1 MMDSRS
7 RLQTMN
13 NTAVEIIDLTHYWNV
28 IRRQAKKIIALSVVV
43 TVIAVLVALVM
54 TPVYRSTVT
63 ILIEAEEAKI
73 LSIEEVYGL
82 SGQSSEYF
90 LTQFEILKS
99 RELARR
105 VVRDLN
111 LVNSPEFNPYHEANE
126 KSFSLKSMLFGEGEP
141 PTEEQIFEKTTDSF
155 WSAVTVSP
163 VRKTQL
169 VKVSVDAK
177 SADMA
182 AKAANALAQAY
193 IESQLEAKVNL
204 TQQAAGWLSDR
215 LGGLK
220 EKLDDS
226 ERKLQKYRED
236 NNLVD
241 LQGVST
247 LVSKEIDQITQSLV
261 SARTKRIELEGAY
274 KQLRSLDDTSYE
286 NLSSMPAIVNNPLVV
301 RLRES
306 ETEAELKV
314 SELSKRYGPLH
325 PRMIAAQ
332 SDLTAVRESMH
343 VQMSRIANSIEN
355 DFKVAR
361 TKEQSL
367 QQALEEAKVRA
378 RGLNRTEFQLNEYTR
393 EVESNR
399 NLYDTFFNRIRET
412 TATGDLQTANAR
424 VIDPAVTPKLPVK
437 PNKKLIVVLAMV
449 VSVMFGVALA
459 FLLDALD
466 STIKNAGDVDRK
478 LGVSLLGLLPLVKRK
493 KEDVPESDVQ
503 ADSLVRAFSQNM
515 DGSFTEAFRTLRTSL
530 TLAGLEHPA
539 NVLLVTSSVPGEG
552 KTTTSTNLA
561 EAFGQMEKT
570 LLIDADMR
578 RPTVAKKLAL
588 TGNGLGLSS
597 AVAYPD
603 TLEECIHHVEELGI
617 DVMSSGPV
625 PPNPLELLAS
635 KNFRHLL
642 DTLKERYQRIIIDS
656 APMHAVS
663 DALYLSTLTDG
674 VVYVVKADS
683 TKDKLVK
690 SGVDRLS
697 DSNARVLGIALNQVN
712 VEKEARYGDHYS
724 SYGGAYSYTT
734 ND

>member
-1 MMDSRS
+1 MNKRDQFSGMADSGLEVIELS
-7 RLQTMN
+7 Y
-13 NTAVEIIDLTHYWNV
+13 YWKIV
-28 IRRQAKKIIALSVVV
+28 RRQIKKIIALSAVV
-43 TVIAVLVALVM
+43 TLISVLVVLAA

-63 ILIEAEEAKI
+63 MLIESEEAKI

-82 SGQSSEYF
+82 SSQSSEYL

-99 RELARR
+99 RDLARR
-105 VVRDLN
+105 VVQRLG
-111 LVNSPEFNPYHEANE
+111 LVNEPEFNPFHPANK
-126 KSFSLKSMLFGEGEP
+126 KSFSFRTLIFGEGEP
-141 PTEEQIFEKTTDSF
+141 PTEEKILDRTIESF
-155 WSAVTVSP
+155 WRSVTITP
-163 VRKTQL
+163 VTKTQL
-169 VKVSVDAK
+169 VKISVDSRSPQLAT
-177 SADMA
+177 
-182 AKAANALAQAY
+182 KAANAFAIAY
-193 IESQLEAKVNL
+193 IESQMEAKIDV
-204 TQQAAGWLSDR
+204 TQQASGLLSDR
-215 LGGLK
+215 IGGIK
-220 EKLDDS
+220 ERLEES
-226 ERKLQKYRED
+226 ERKLQKYREE
-236 NNLVD
+236 NSLVD

-247 LVSKEIDQITQSLV
+247 LVSKEIEQITQNLV
-261 SARTKRIELEGAY
+261 AARTKRIELEGAY
-274 KQLRSLDDTSYE
+274 KQLSSLKDKSYE
-286 NLSSMPAIVNNPLVV
+286 NLSSLPVIVNNSLVV

-306 ETEAELKV
+306 ETTAELKV

-325 PRMIAAQ
+325 PKMIAAQ

-343 VQMSRIANSIEN
+343 MQMSRIASSLEN
-355 DFKVAR
+355 DYKVALS
-361 TKEQSL
+361 KERSL
-367 QQALEEAKVRA
+367 NQALEDAKQRA
-378 RGLNRTEFQLNEYTR
+378 SVLNRTEFQLNEYER
-393 EVESNR
+393 EVASNR
-399 NLYDTFFNRIRET
+399 SLYETFFNRVRET
-412 TATGDLQTANAR
+412 AETGDMQAANAR
-424 VIDPAVTPKLPVK
+424 IIDPAVEPEVPVK
-437 PNKKLIVVLAMV
+437 PRKKLVVMLAMV
-449 VSVMFGVALA
+449 ISGMFGVFLA
-459 FLLDALD
+459 FLFDALD

-603 TLEECIHHVEELGI
+603 TLDECIHHVEELGI